1 MSPGV
6 ARAAA
11 AGDQGP
17 RWRRYLFSGISLA
30 RGPTRVYARPPRA
43 REGRSI
49 ATEGGDRLVER
60 GPLTLRISD
69 GAGSVL
75 RIEAHGELDLSNAQA
90 LDKELERAMQER
102 AERIIIDLSGLQFI
116 DSTGLA
122 ALGRIETHYLTE
134 RFVLIRAPA
143 RVQRVIALTGLERAL
158 PFLD

>member
-1 MSPGV
+1 
-6 ARAAA
+6 
-11 AGDQGP
+11 
-17 RWRRYLFSGISLA
+17 
-30 RGPTRVYARPPRA
+30 
-43 REGRSI
+43 
-49 ATEGGDRLVER
+49 
-60 GPLTLRISD
+60 
-69 GAGSVL
+69 
-75 RIEAHGELDLSNAQA
+75 
-90 LDKELERAMQER
+90 MQER